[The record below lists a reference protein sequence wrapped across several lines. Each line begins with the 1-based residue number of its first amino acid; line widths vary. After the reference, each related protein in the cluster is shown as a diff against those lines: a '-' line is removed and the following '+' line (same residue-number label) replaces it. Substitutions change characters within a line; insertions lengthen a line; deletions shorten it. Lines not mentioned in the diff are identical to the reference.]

1 MPVACVLVWAVG
13 VPPVQ
18 VMYEFVWVVWEAS
31 LSAGVEPL
39 HPAHRDSHHQCVC
52 VYLFLVFWEGG
63 GGGGSRSGGESFI
76 RRNIP
81 GPALVLS
88 GFTGAVAM
96 ETTLHACNT
105 I

>member
-1 MPVACVLVWAVG
+1 M
-13 VPPVQ
+13 
-18 VMYEFVWVVWEAS
+18 VWEAS

-52 VYLFLVFWEGG
+52 VCVCVCTSSSSSSGRVVGGG

-96 ETTLHACNT
+96 ETILRAC
-105 I
+105 III